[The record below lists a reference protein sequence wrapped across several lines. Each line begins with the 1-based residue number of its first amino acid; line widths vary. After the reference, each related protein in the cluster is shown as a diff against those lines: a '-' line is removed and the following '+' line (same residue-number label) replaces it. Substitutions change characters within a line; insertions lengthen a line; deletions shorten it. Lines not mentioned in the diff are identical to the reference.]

1 MDQKR
6 DSFFTVILMP
16 RGVRGKYTTLALSKK
31 NIQIILTVSGVMLFL
46 LLFVLV
52 DYASV
57 KRKAFFAKKYEVEN
71 KSQAQKIALLEGG
84 MKDLQGQLQRF
95 ENYKRKLNIIAGLES
110 PMALKEVGSGGSS
123 INPTG
128 LGVTIP
134 RNTLAPAVSPKEVSV
149 PGKISSLKSKAAGIE
164 KNLDFLYKFFRE
176 QEKTLASSPS
186 IWPTKGIITSNYS
199 WRKDPFTGSR
209 EFHAG
214 IDIATQTGN
223 RVIVSA
229 DGLVIQSTFRKDYGN
244 YIIVLHNNGTKTLYA
259 HLKSCLV
266 KPGARVTRGQS
277 IGLVGS
283 TGKST
288 APHLHY
294 EVLVNNKP
302 INPMDYIL
310 ENDFL
315 PEE

>member
-186 IWPTKGIITSNYS
+186 IWPTKDHHLQLQLAQRPLHGEQGVPCGD
-199 WRKDPFTGSR
+199 RHR
-209 EFHAG
+209 HA
-214 IDIATQTGN
+214 D
-223 RVIVSA
+223 R
-229 DGLVIQSTFRKDYGN
+229 
-244 YIIVLHNNGTKTLYA
+244 
-259 HLKSCLV
+259 
-266 KPGARVTRGQS
+266 KPGHRLRRRSG
-277 IGLVGS
+277 
-283 TGKST
+283 
-288 APHLHY
+288 H
-294 EVLVNNKP
+294 P
-302 INPMDYIL
+302 IDLQKRLRQLYSRPS
-310 ENDFL
+310 
-315 PEE
+315 